1 VNREG
6 FLPSN
11 ITGVLLKDWGILL
24 KISHSLSF
32 WVTSVYI

>member
-11 ITGVLLKDWGILL
+11 ITGVLLKDCGILL